1 MSSFFE
7 HTDFD
12 HHETVMFAEDEA
24 TGLRGIIAVHST
36 VAGPACGGVRYWAYD
51 TEEAALSDV
60 LRLSR
65 GMTYKNIMA
74 DLPLGGGKSVIM
86 ADPNRPKD
94 AALMK
99 AFGRAVDRL
108 GGSYIAAEDVGIT
121 VDDVMAMRSVTPHV
135 AGTRRSGQGA
145 GDPSPY
151 TALGVFLGLQ
161 SAARFGLGIGSLA
174 GVRVGVLGLGAVGF
188 KLAEHLHEVGAHLIV
203 ADINAERVAQAV
215 DQWKAE
221 AVDPDSLAS
230 MPMDVFAPCALGGVL
245 TAETIAALQA
255 KVVAGAANNQLAD
268 ERCGELL
275 HRRGIL
281 YAPDYVINAAGVIQ
295 VATEITPA
303 VTAEDAKAKI
313 EAIPDRLAAIFQR
326 ARNEYRPTDA
336 VADMIAREKLAALPA
351 RMASAA

>member
-1 MSSFFE
+1 MSSFFD

-24 TGLRGIIAVHST
+24 SGLRGIIAVHST
-36 VAGPACGGVRYWAYD
+36 AAGPACGGVRYWAYD
-51 TEEAALSDV
+51 DDEAALSDV

-74 DLPLGGGKSVIM
+74 DLPLGGGKSVII
-86 ADPNRPKD
+86 ADPDRPKD
-94 AALMK
+94 AALMA
-99 AFGRAVDRL
+99 AFGHAVHRL
-108 GGSYIAAEDVGIT
+108 GGAYIAAEDVGIT
-121 VDDVMAMRSVTPHV
+121 VDDVMAMRAVTPHV
-135 AGTRRSGQGA
+135 AGTRKSGQGA

-161 SAARFGLGIGSLA
+161 ASARFGLGIGSLA
-174 GVRVGVLGLGAVGF
+174 GVRVGVLGLGAVGM
-188 KLAEHLHEVGAHLIV
+188 KLANHLHEAGAHLIV
-203 ADINAERVAQAV
+203 ADINAERVDQAV
-215 DQWKAE
+215 KQWNAE
-221 AVDPDSLAS
+221 AANPDDLPSL
-230 MPMDVFAPCALGGVL
+230 PMDVFAPCALGGVL
-245 TAETIAALQA
+245 TEQAIANLQA

-303 VTAEDAKAKI
+303 VTAEGAKARI

-326 ARNEYRPTDA
+326 ARNDRRPTDEI
-336 VADMIAREKLAALPA
+336 ADTIAREKLAALPP